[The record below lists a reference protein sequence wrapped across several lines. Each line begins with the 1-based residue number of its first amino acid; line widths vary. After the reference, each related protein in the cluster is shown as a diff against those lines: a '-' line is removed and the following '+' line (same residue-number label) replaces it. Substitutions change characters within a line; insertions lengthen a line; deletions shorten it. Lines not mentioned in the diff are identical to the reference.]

1 MILKENITFIMDNI
15 KYKIV
20 GFDSL
25 NDNVIYINVDNKIK
39 WPQLINIELLEG
51 YFDKGIVGL
60 EEDEIMN
67 IKLYEYNEKYVD
79 RCNFNYEVVSF
90 LLQNNE
96 IFYKETRD
104 KIIKNA
110 MDRYNVGYSTVKRL
124 LCNYLKSGKNKSSL
138 IPNYKNC
145 GAKGKERIR
154 KTNAGNLIIDYNM
167 KEIIRRGINKYY
179 NTSKKNTI
187 KQCYELTMRDYLKVN
202 PNHPIPTLKQ
212 YYYWFEK
219 ISKYDGRNKLSRRN
233 GERVYQQNTRPLLGS
248 SLDDGISP
256 GEVYQIDSTVMDI
269 YCVSELNRNL
279 IIGRPILYIVVDVYS
294 RIIVGINITIEPFN
308 SYTGAMVA
316 LTNAF
321 SDKVSYCKKFGI
333 EINKDDWEIKAIPQ
347 KILADRGELISSNIE
362 NTITNLGVFICNT
375 SPYRGD
381 MKGIVEQLFNNVN
394 KFIKPFCD
402 GIVENGI
409 NKIQRGGTDYR
420 LKANLTLYEVTQI
433 IIKWVLFHNNS
444 YVMEVYECDGITVK
458 NNIPKIPRLLWDY
471 GVKEKKGILREL
483 NENIVKMNLLPH
495 KESTVTEKGFR
506 LNKLYYVS
514 SNKIQNGW
522 FQKARI
528 KGSYKVSVSYDPND
542 LSEIYYIES
551 DGLSYDVLKL
561 VSYQHQYKRIGE
573 EELGIILEHQK
584 DIYNKTKD
592 EEIKAK
598 MNLYDEIEEIALNAK
613 QNQEKVKNKKIPKS
627 HRLKGIRENLEN
639 EREYYRDLEKENDKE
654 IIGELDLFESTL
666 DDEWGDDYE

>member
-1 MILKENITFIMDNI
+1 MILKENMIFTMNDT

-25 NDNVIYINVDNKIK
+25 NNSVIYINVDNKIK
-39 WPQLINIELLEG
+39 WPQVIDIELLDG
-51 YFDKGIVGL
+51 YFHEDIASL
-60 EEDEIMN
+60 EEDEFMN

-79 RCNFNYEVVSF
+79 RCNFNYDIVSF

-96 IFYKETRD
+96 IFYKGTRN

-110 MDRYNVGYSTVKRL
+110 MIRYSVGYSTVKRL
-124 LCNYLKSGKNKSSL
+124 LCNYLKSGKNKNSL

-154 KTNAGNLIIDYNM
+154 KTNTGNLIIDYDM
-167 KEIIRRGINKYY
+167 KEIIRRGINKHY
-179 NTSKKNTI
+179 NTSKKNSI

-202 PNHPIPTLKQ
+202 PNCPIPTLKQ
-212 YYYWFEK
+212 FYYWVQK
-219 ISKYDGRNKLSRRN
+219 ISRNDGRNKLSQRS
-233 GERVYQQNTRPLLGS
+233 GERIYQQNTRPLLGS

-269 YCVSELNRNL
+269 YCVSELNRNF

-294 RIIVGINITIEPFN
+294 RIIVGINLTIEPFN
-308 SYTGAMVA
+308 SYIGAMVA

-333 EINKDDWEIKAIPQ
+333 EVNQDDWDTKAIPQ
-347 KILADRGELISSNIE
+347 KILADRGELISSNTE
-362 NTITNLGVFICNT
+362 NIISNLGISISNT
-375 SPYRGD
+375 SSYRGD
-381 MKGIVEQLFNNVN
+381 MKGVVEQLFNNVN

-409 NKIQRGGTDYR
+409 NKIQRGATDYR
-420 LKANLTLYEVTQI
+420 LKANLTLHEVTQI

-444 YVMEVYECDGITVK
+444 YVMEAYECDGITVK
-458 NNIPKIPRLLWDY
+458 KDIPKIPKLLWDY
-471 GVKEKKGILREL
+471 GIKENKGILREL
-483 NENIVKMNLLPH
+483 NDDIVKMNLFPH
-495 KESTVTEKGFR
+495 KEATVTEKGFR

-514 SNKIQNGW
+514 SNKIKNGW

-528 KGSYKVSVSYDPND
+528 KGTYKVKVSYDPND
-542 LSEIYYIES
+542 LSEIYHIEP

-561 VSYQHQYKRIGE
+561 VSYQHQYEGIGE
-573 EELGIILEHQK
+573 VELGIILEHQK
-584 DIYNKTKD
+584 EIYNKTKD

-598 MNLYDEIEEIALNAK
+598 MKLYDDIEEIALNARK
-613 QNQEKVKNKKIPKS
+613 NQDKVKDRKIPKS
-627 HRLKGIRENLEN
+627 QRLKNIRENLEN
-639 EREYYRDLEKENDKE
+639 ERKYYRDLDKENGEE
-654 IIGELDLFESTL
+654 IIDELDLFESTL